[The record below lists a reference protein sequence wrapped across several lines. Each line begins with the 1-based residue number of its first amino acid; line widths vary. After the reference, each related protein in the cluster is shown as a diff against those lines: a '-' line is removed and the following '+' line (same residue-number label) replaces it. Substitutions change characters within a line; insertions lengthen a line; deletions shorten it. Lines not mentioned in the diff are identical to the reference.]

1 MCIVNVSTFHFW
13 SPLSLQNK
21 KIKKGKKNRNGWGS
35 HYFLPLSRNC
45 GSMVNWWCVCQE
57 AYICELIVI
66 FCLYTDHLE
75 IFRTLLTSGAI
86 YRSPQLMILTR
97 QNFSYLSLITAI
109 ILCKPQIHL
118 MKNTQLLFLAKQ
130 INQCFVEHV

>member
-1 MCIVNVSTFHFW
+1 MHCKCFNISFW

-21 KIKKGKKNRNGWGS
+21 KIKKGKRIEMDEGLIIFCLWAET
-35 HYFLPLSRNC
+35 
-45 GSMVNWWCVCQE
+45 VEAWWTGDVF
-57 AYICELIVI
+57 AKRLISVI

-97 QNFSYLSLITAI
+97 QNFSYLSLITAV